1 MASKED
7 LAKALEGY
15 TPQPVLGQVFSG
27 LDEVKKR
34 VKNWFVNPREN
45 LYQMDQ
51 DAKRFMAKPAEQ
63 RAEEI
68 VLNAGG
74 AGVIKAAGASLVQ
87 RMQALVKSGLSVS
100 DAAKAVGIFP
110 VVGKQGQMAGY
121 AEAIPTVAGRL
132 PETAVMDVMSG
143 RPNMRLQDF
152 YEGAELDKLLRYAPE
167 SANVPTRATLV
178 ARDEKA
184 GGSFFRGDP
193 SWIEANARSFQG
205 PYGVRGLIAHE
216 GTHAVQKEQG
226 LAHGGNAKIM
236 APSVEAHTAT
246 NPEAAVLLKELSR
259 QRTDPVWTGYRSIAG
274 EEAANMAKKSAI
286 GHPMAFDTPLALQIN
301 KGEEFLSPE
310 YIRKYRILQEL
321 KARGQFDPA
330 KSPMELPP
338 GWEGLYPPK

>member
-87 RMQALVKSGLSVS
+87 RMQALVKSGLSIS
-100 DAAKAVGIFP
+100 DAAKAVGVFP

-121 AEAIPTVAGRL
+121 AEAIPTTAGRL
-132 PETAVMDVMSG
+132 PESAVMDVMSG
-143 RPNMRLQDF
+143 RPNTRLQDF
-152 YEGAELDKLLRYAPE
+152 YEGAELEKLLRYAPE
-167 SANVPTRATLV
+167 SANVPTRVNLV

-193 SWIEANARSFQG
+193 SWIEANARSFEG
-205 PYGVRGLIAHE
+205 PYGVRGILAHE
-216 GTHAVQKEQG
+216 GTHAVQKEHG
-226 LAHGGNAKIM
+226 LGPGGNAVVMRPQIAANLM
-236 APSVEAHTAT
+236 E
-246 NPEAAVLLKELSR
+246 NPEAQVLFKEMSKR
-259 QRTDPVWTGYRSIAG
+259 RSHPDWTAYRSIAG

-330 KSPMELPP
+330 KAPMELPP